1 MTTRRE
7 FLALA
12 GSTMALAGCSA
23 LPQRAMV
30 SPRKGSTILF
40 QGDSIT
46 DNFRARNLTTANQ
59 PRALGAGYPFLIASA
74 VLRERPDLDLRFFNR
89 GVSGDRVPQ
98 LTARWQTDAL
108 DLKPDVLSV
117 LIGVNDFWHIKLGK
131 SNDTAAAYEREYT
144 SLLERTRAALPEVTL
159 IVMEPFVLRIGHV
172 DSSWFPEFDARRAA
186 ARNVAHSVG
195 ATLVP
200 LQEMFDKLAARTG
213 PADWAEDGVH
223 PAPAGHAAIAQ
234 QWRDVVGI

>member
-1 MTTRRE
+1 M
-7 FLALA
+7 
-12 GSTMALAGCSA
+12 
-23 LPQRAMV
+23 
-30 SPRKGSTILF
+30 SPRKGGTILF

-46 DNFRARNLTTANQ
+46 DNFRARNLAAANQ

-74 VLRERPDLDLRFFNR
+74 ALRERPELDLRFFNR

-131 SNDTAAAYEREYT
+131 SNDTAAAYEREYA

-159 IVMEPFVLRIGHV
+159 IVMEPFVLRTGHV
-172 DSSWFPEFDARRAA
+172 DSSWFPEFDNRRAI
-186 ARNVAHSVG
+186 ARNIARNIG
-195 ATLVP
+195 AIFVP

-223 PAPAGHAAIAQ
+223 PTPAGHAAIAQ